1 MSAVAGLGLARRRLG
16 ATPAPPPPRPLRP
29 PPATPQS
36 GYAAYAGSSENAAA
50 NKAFFEA
57 VMKSV
62 AEKRAANPG
71 VQAVTVI
78 YNTTNAPSFRS
89 QIASSTSIWNSSV
102 SNVKLQEGSNADFA
116 YREGNDSRGSYA
128 STDGHGS
135 GYIFLDYAQN
145 QQYDSTRVT
154 AHETGHVL
162 GLPDH
167 YTGPCSEL
175 MSGGGPGTSC
185 TQRLP
190 ERHGALAGELPLA
203 ERSRGLSPAPRP
215 DTGLHAAPVRGRS
228 AGAGR
233 PPPAVGTAQA
243 SSSGK
248 APRWPV
254 PAPCAGRGSNSRQLH
269 ISWTNP
275 VRRSQRP
282 ATSSPPAAS
291 R

>member
-1 MSAVAGLGLARRRLG
+1 MRHPRTAVMSAVAGLGLGLAAALG
-16 ATPAPPPPRPLRP
+16 TTPAVAAAPSPASAATV
-29 PPATPQS
+29 PPAQS

-50 NKAFFEA
+50 NKAFFDA

-71 VQAVTVI
+71 AQAVTVV
-78 YNTTNAPSFRS
+78 YSTTNAPSFRG

-102 SNVKLQEGSNADFA
+102 GNVKLQEGSNADFD

-185 TQRLP
+185 TNAYP
-190 ERHGALAGELPLA
+190 DAT
-203 ERSRGLSPAPRP
+203 ERSRVNSLWQNGL
-215 DTGLHAAPVRGRS
+215 AALAR
-228 AGAGR
+228 
-233 PPPAVGTAQA
+233 T
-243 SSSGK
+243 
-248 APRWPV
+248 
-254 PAPCAGRGSNSRQLH
+254 
-269 ISWTNP
+269 
-275 VRRSQRP
+275 
-282 ATSSPPAAS
+282 TS
-291 R
+291 